1 MCDISAA
8 AGARAGARR
17 VVLFYAGRLLK
28 IVFNNFQITL
38 DISGNKWYN
47 IVEGVWAPAGNSRL
61 AQPARIKEELR
72 WNAKIV
78 LINGERIAI
87 RIRFVTGKADAREI
101 FRHVRRRI
109 RNMIL
114 NLTRKQIVDLIFALE
129 LAEDNAPELRRWDPL
144 RDELRTQLA
153 VLDTANVFVDRFAED
168 PEPYS
173 DLDSQEV

>member
-1 MCDISAA
+1 M
-8 AGARAGARR
+8 
-17 VVLFYAGRLLK
+17 K
-28 IVFNNFQITL
+28 
-38 DISGNKWYN
+38 
-47 IVEGVWAPAGNSRL
+47 
-61 AQPARIKEELR
+61 
-72 WNAKIV
+72 
-78 LINGERIAI
+78 
-87 RIRFVTGKADAREI
+87 
-101 FRHVRRRI
+101 
-109 RNMIL
+109 L

>member
-1 MCDISAA
+1 M
-8 AGARAGARR
+8 
-17 VVLFYAGRLLK
+17 
-28 IVFNNFQITL
+28 Q
-38 DISGNKWYN
+38 
-47 IVEGVWAPAGNSRL
+47 
-61 AQPARIKEELR
+61 
-72 WNAKIV
+72 
-78 LINGERIAI
+78 
-87 RIRFVTGKADAREI
+87 
-101 FRHVRRRI
+101 
-109 RNMIL
+109 L

>member
-1 MCDISAA
+1 M
-8 AGARAGARR
+8 
-17 VVLFYAGRLLK
+17 
-28 IVFNNFQITL
+28 N
-38 DISGNKWYN
+38 
-47 IVEGVWAPAGNSRL
+47 
-61 AQPARIKEELR
+61 
-72 WNAKIV
+72 
-78 LINGERIAI
+78 
-87 RIRFVTGKADAREI
+87 
-101 FRHVRRRI
+101 
-109 RNMIL
+109 L

>member
-1 MCDISAA
+1 
-8 AGARAGARR
+8 
-17 VVLFYAGRLLK
+17 
-28 IVFNNFQITL
+28 
-38 DISGNKWYN
+38 
-47 IVEGVWAPAGNSRL
+47 
-61 AQPARIKEELR
+61 
-72 WNAKIV
+72 
-78 LINGERIAI
+78 
-87 RIRFVTGKADAREI
+87 
-101 FRHVRRRI
+101 
-109 RNMIL
+109 MIL